1 MRQTIA
7 KTWPLFFGI
16 AMMMIGNG
24 LQGTLLGVRAT
35 IEGFSVMTTGVIMS
49 AYYVGFF
56 LGSFYIPRI
65 ISSVGHIRVFAGLA
79 SLASTTVLVHGIIVE
94 PISWTLIRIFTGF
107 SYAGLF
113 LVVESWLNDA
123 SSNETRGKILGVYMV
138 VTYLGMALGQGLL
151 NLASPDDIELFV
163 IISILVS
170 LALLPISLIKRPAP
184 DFSVNETISIKNIW
198 KSSPL
203 GIFGVTLAGFCSAC
217 IFAIGPVFAL
227 EIGLSNASISGF
239 MAAFL
244 IGCVIC
250 QMPVAHV
257 SDIMDRRKVI
267 IVLAFASAVF
277 TALLFIVS
285 TMQIWILFCV
295 MALLGG
301 ASLPIYGQC
310 ISHVNDRLEPAQ
322 FVAASGTMLL
332 MNGAGAVVGPLSV
345 TLIMQIFGVNGFVAI
360 LVLVFLAIGAFGIY
374 RSMKVKSVPLAEQGD
389 SIIMPARGSAVLIA
403 ADDEALE
410 EVSSSKKPSI

>member
-1 MRQTIA
+1 MKQTIA

-16 AMMMIGNG
+16 AMMMIANG
-24 LQGTLLGVRAT
+24 LQGTLLGVRAS
-35 IEGFSVMTTGVIMS
+35 IENFSVITTGIIMS
-49 AYYVGFF
+49 AYYVGF
-56 LGSFYIPRI
+56 LIGSFQIPKI
-65 ISSVGHIRVFAGLA
+65 IASVGHIRVFAGLA
-79 SLASTTVLVHGIIVE
+79 SLASTTVLIHGIVVE
-94 PISWTLIRIFTGF
+94 PISWTIIRIFTGF
-107 SYAGLF
+107 AYAGLF

-123 SSNETRGKILGVYMV
+123 SSNETRGKMLGIYMV
-138 VTYLGMALGQGLL
+138 VTYLGMALGQGFL
-151 NLASPDDIELFV
+151 NFFEPGQIELFV
-163 IISILVS
+163 MVSILVS
-170 LALLPISLIKRPAP
+170 LALLPIALVKRPAP
-184 DFSVNETISIKNIW
+184 DFSVSEAISIKAIW

-203 GIFGVTLAGFCSAC
+203 GIFGVALSGFCSAC

-239 MAAFL
+239 MAAFMV
-244 IGCVIC
+244 GCVVC
-250 QMPVAHV
+250 QMPVAHI

-267 IVLAFASAVF
+267 IALAFMSAIF
-277 TALLFIVS
+277 TAMLFLVP
-285 TMQIWILFCV
+285 TMNIWVLFLV

-310 ISHVNDRLEPAQ
+310 ISHVNDRLEPLQ

-332 MNGAGAVVGPLSV
+332 MNGAGAAVGPLLV

-360 LVLVFLAIGAFGIY
+360 LFLMFMAIGAFGVY
-374 RSMKVKSVPLAEQGD
+374 RSTRAKAVPLDQQGD

-410 EVSSSKKPSI
+410 ENAKASD